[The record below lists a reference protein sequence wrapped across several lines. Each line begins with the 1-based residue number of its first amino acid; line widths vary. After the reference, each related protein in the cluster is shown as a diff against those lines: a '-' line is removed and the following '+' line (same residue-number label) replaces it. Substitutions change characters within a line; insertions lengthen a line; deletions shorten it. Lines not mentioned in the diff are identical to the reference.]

1 MRVVRFLQ
9 SMKVVKEHSG
19 ASMGSQTPSSIPE
32 ASHSEEGEEDGTERT
47 ERDEALKSAKL
58 RHRNPFMEAAAEEET
73 EEPVRVE
80 LHYKNP
86 YSSGAEAAG

>member
-1 MRVVRFLQ
+1 
-9 SMKVVKEHSG
+9 MKVVKENSG

-32 ASHSEEGEEDGTERT
+32 ASLSEEEEEGGTERK
-47 ERDEALKSAKL
+47 EKSAEL
-58 RHRNPFMEAAAEEET
+58 QHRNPFMEAAAEEET

-86 YSSGAEAAG
+86 YSSGAAEAAG